1 MTNLID
7 ELTQRLDNLSNLDP
21 NWKQFVIDHKKV
33 ISDEGSIVDITDED
47 RSKYKFKLDHFLRDK
62 NSPVNID
69 WIVKL
74 INDLDQY
81 EDFTKLSNI
90 IIPNHSSVVT
100 LYRKYQTSFQVR

>member
-7 ELTQRLDNLSNLDP
+7 ELTQRLDSLSNLDP

-33 ISDEGSIVDITDED
+33 ILDEGSIIDITDED

-62 NSPVNID
+62 NSSISID